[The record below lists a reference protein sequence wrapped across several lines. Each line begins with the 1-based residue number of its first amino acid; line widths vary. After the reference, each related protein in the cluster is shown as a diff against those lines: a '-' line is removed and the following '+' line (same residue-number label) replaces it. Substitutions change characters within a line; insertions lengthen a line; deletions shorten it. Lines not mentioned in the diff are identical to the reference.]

1 MIEEEFKDEV
11 HSISSFIN
19 TTIAPLRHNSEKIPR
34 EYQNQL

>member
-19 TTIAPLRHNSEKIPR
+19 ASMMPIRHHKSEKVSR
-34 EYQNQL
+34 DDT